1 MVTRLDLYNQAF
13 GFLGPVRLTS
23 LDENR
28 PDRRELDAVYSKT
41 KQAMLEQGIWFFALR
56 TIEWQAD
63 LDVEPLFGLPYA
75 YSFPT
80 DYVRLRHISNDQRQE
95 IEDHTFKREG
105 QYFYSEY
112 QTLYLTYVSNDD
124 AFGGDLGK
132 YTQLYAD
139 AFACDM
145 AERSSLPIMQ
155 DRGTKAD
162 LQGTAVRLLAKAKKV
177 EAVDERV
184 KFKPISSFV
193 ASRNTV
199 RRRSNDQRRENP

>member
-1 MVTRLDLYNQAF
+1 MTDRLSLYNGALQY
-13 GFLGPVRLTS
+13 LGPVRLNDLT
-23 LDENR
+23 ENR
-28 PDRRELDAVYSKT
+28 PDRRELDATYSKT

-75 YSFPT
+75 YSFPS

-95 IEDHTFKREG
+95 IEDHTYKREG

-124 AFGGDLGK
+124 AYGGDLGK

-139 AFACDM
+139 AFACDL
-145 AERSSLPIMQ
+145 AERSSLPVTQ
-155 DRGTKAD
+155 DRGTKAE
-162 LQGTAVRLLAKAKKV
+162 LQATAVRLLAKAKKV

-184 KFKPISSFV
+184 KFKPVSSFV
-193 ASRNTV
+193 RSRNSM